1 MCGVKNIPVSGML
14 ENIRPKHVEGVFKVK
29 QDEGLIGDPLDSD
42 I

>member
-29 QDEGLIGDPLDSD
+29 QDEGSTDPLGSD
-42 I
+42 T